1 MRIALPSVPAAYQST
16 WTLPLPVMVVTFCIL
31 WSAAFAVAKVA
42 IVDCPPLL
50 LLSARFLA
58 AGAIILGIAF
68 VTRAPWT
75 LSRRD
80 LLFFAI
86 VGIADQALYLGLG
99 YIGLQEISAGLSTL
113 IASSNPI
120 LIAILAVFLLGER
133 MTWRKAAGLL
143 LGFGGVAFIV
153 SHRLSLGGDSL
164 RGILFTVAGLLA
176 LVGGT
181 LMFKLF
187 APKDGLWVGNGVQS
201 RAAAVC
207 LHAVGRRRHRA
218 ELAAACGCALSCA
231 RRFDLRIPALVPYPE
246 GVGSDRGEFLSLS
259 HAAARHAVRLAA
271 ARRARLAA
279 GFARDRSGSA
289 RHLSRDARLK
299 RGTVMS
305 TARLTLI
312 GGPTALVEFG
322 GFHFL
327 TDPTFDGPGE
337 YRLPHTTLT
346 KTSRPACTPADIG
359 AVDAVLLSHDQHA
372 DNLDRSGRDFL
383 SRAPRVFTTLAGAK
397 RLGGHAEGLAPWQTV
412 TLTGPNG
419 RSIDVTAAPAR
430 HGPAG
435 IEPLAGD
442 VIGFVLT
449 ISDRETRPIYIT
461 GDTVWYDGVAEVA
474 RRFKAGIVLLFAGAA
489 QTRGPFHLTMDT
501 NDAIETA
508 QAFPDAVIVPVH
520 YEGWTHFRQSGTDL
534 QKSFDALGFGSRLR
548 LLTLGQV
555 TQVELPD

>member
-1 MRIALPSVPAAYQST
+1 
-16 WTLPLPVMVVTFCIL
+16 
-31 WSAAFAVAKVA
+31 
-42 IVDCPPLL
+42 
-50 LLSARFLA
+50 
-58 AGAIILGIAF
+58 
-68 VTRAPWT
+68 
-75 LSRRD
+75 
-80 LLFFAI
+80 
-86 VGIADQALYLGLG
+86 
-99 YIGLQEISAGLSTL
+99 
-113 IASSNPI
+113 
-120 LIAILAVFLLGER
+120 
-133 MTWRKAAGLL
+133 
-143 LGFGGVAFIV
+143 
-153 SHRLSLGGDSL
+153 
-164 RGILFTVAGLLA
+164 
-176 LVGGT
+176 
-181 LMFKLF
+181 
-187 APKDGLWVGNGVQS
+187 
-201 RAAAVC
+201 
-207 LHAVGRRRHRA
+207 
-218 ELAAACGCALSCA
+218 
-231 RRFDLRIPALVPYPE
+231 
-246 GVGSDRGEFLSLS
+246 
-259 HAAARHAVRLAA
+259 
-271 ARRARLAA
+271 
-279 GFARDRSGSA
+279 
-289 RHLSRDARLK
+289 
-299 RGTVMS
+299 MS

-322 GFHFL
+322 GFRLL
-327 TDPTFDGPGE
+327 TDPTFDDPGE

-442 VIGFVLT
+442 VVGFVLT
-449 ISDRETRPIYIT
+449 VSDRETRPIYIT

-520 YEGWTHFRQSGTDL
+520 YEGWTHFRQNGTDL

-555 TQVELPD
+555 TQVELPH